1 MKTKEII
8 KILTEAKEWTP
19 DIFTVTI
26 DEAIKRLE
34 VYEKQI
40 NNINHKREA
49 EAKKLAEQ
57 ENLFA
62 SSIWE
67 LQFAN
72 TQKTHFDNLLSEVET
87 LVEKWVK
94 PNLIKKVI
102 ENGRQRAVLDICL
115 HYDMQVWI

>member
-1 MKTKEII
+1 MTTKEII
-8 KILTEAKEWTP
+8 KILTEVKEWIP

-40 NNINHKREA
+40 NSINQKREV
-49 EAKKLAEQ
+49 EAKKLTEQ

-62 SSIWE
+62 SSISE

-94 PNLIKKVI
+94 PHLIKKVI
-102 ENGRQRAVLDICL
+102 ENGRQRAVLDISIN
-115 HYDMQVWI
+115 YDIKVWI